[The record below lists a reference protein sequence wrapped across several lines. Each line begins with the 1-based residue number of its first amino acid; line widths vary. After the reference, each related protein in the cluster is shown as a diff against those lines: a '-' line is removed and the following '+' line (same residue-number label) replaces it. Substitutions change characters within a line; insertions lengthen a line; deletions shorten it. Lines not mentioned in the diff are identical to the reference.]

1 MSTNQ
6 HTTALALGSNFGDRV
21 ALLQTARDMLMELAV
36 DPASFQF
43 APLYQTAPVDC
54 ADFTPDFYN
63 TVVEFEYE
71 GTATEL
77 LKDIQSIENQ
87 LGRTRT
93 PGKTNES
100 RTIDIDILYFG
111 DEIHD
116 EEHLMIPHPRMLS
129 RKFVL
134 RPLQIIAGSH
144 RLPNDYITIKEHL
157 DILDA
162 ENKQEPKP
170 VMVRQLW

>member
-1 MSTNQ
+1 
-6 HTTALALGSNFGDRV
+6 
-21 ALLQTARDMLMELAV
+21 
-36 DPASFQF
+36 
-43 APLYQTAPVDC
+43 
-54 ADFTPDFYN
+54 
-63 TVVEFEYE
+63 VVEFEYE